1 MSKLD
6 VVAARNKEL
15 VKSQPITAVFA
26 GGTSGIGEYALRAL
40 ASTNGSSG
48 QGLRVYIV
56 ARNQSSAN
64 AVISDCQSVC
74 PAGEF
79 YFVHSTDLSLLRE
92 VDRVCAKIIQS
103 EQAHSKKHPASID
116 LLVMTQAHFAFGSK
130 LARKGSRNVS
140 LYK

>member
-56 ARNQSSAN
+56 GRNQSSAN

-79 YFVHSTDLSLLRE
+79 YFVHSTDLSLCSARSTAFAPRLFSKSRPTA
-92 VDRVCAKIIQS
+92 RNIQQVLICLS
-103 EQAHSKKHPASID
+103 
-116 LLVMTQAHFAFGSK
+116 
-130 LARKGSRNVS
+130 
-140 LYK
+140 